1 MSQQHQ
7 QHQNNSSFELIEDS
21 TDYST
26 VIPAEALLGISP
38 TSNETAGRFS
48 CSSVDP
54 FSKKSGPTKI
64 MNFSGPF
71 FPTKVV
77 VDQGFQSGQLRKTG
91 FFILGLNY
99 ITLCN
104 VGSSFYIS
112 KHFFA

>member
-1 MSQQHQ
+1 MNTFLRPYNPKDFKNHTYITRQSI
-7 QHQNNSSFELIEDS
+7 LLLLAIP
-21 TDYST
+21 ST
-26 VIPAEALLGISP
+26 VTGILLA
-38 TSNETAGRFS
+38 TLRY
-48 CSSVDP
+48 V
-54 FSKKSGPTKI
+54 

-104 VGSSFYIS
+104 VGPSFYIS